1 MDKQPGVRSIG
12 IGEVLR
18 QIIGKVLM
26 KLLKA
31 NGSLQLCTGQDA
43 GGEPAIHVVYE
54 IFNKDLY
61 IQGGWPVKSEEG
73 VTQGDLTAM
82 TIYAFGIKPLFAWL
96 SKKVNK
102 R

>member
-1 MDKQPGVRSIG
+1 MACRPIPLDKQPGVRSIG

-61 IQGGWPVKSEEG
+61 IQGG
-73 VTQGDLTAM
+73 
-82 TIYAFGIKPLFAWL
+82 
-96 SKKVNK
+96 
-102 R
+102 